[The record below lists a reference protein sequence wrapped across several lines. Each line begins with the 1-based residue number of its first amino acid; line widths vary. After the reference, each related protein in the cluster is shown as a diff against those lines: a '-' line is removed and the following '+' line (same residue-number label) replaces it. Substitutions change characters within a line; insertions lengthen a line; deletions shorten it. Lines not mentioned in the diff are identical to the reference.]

1 MHKSA
6 VRRSACDQ
14 CRAKRVRCLRAQDST
29 AACARCCYM
38 GAQCVT
44 GAAGLPGRPPK
55 QRHAVAVASPRAQ
68 RTPTLRDVNRDNSH
82 ATAISMVPVPTKA
95 YDPAMQLPSPRDPV
109 AQEPLPDLWG
119 ATGDISAFL
128 DSYPSSM
135 DQSPM
140 SCEDSAS
147 LADQLGT
154 PSQLQGLPGAHD
166 EFDMMLHMSGVS
178 GTALDLNLGS
188 LLDCG
193 EEIMDPAPL
202 PQFSS
207 AASSLVMFREEI
219 DQRIATIDTY
229 YSNAAKVQQRCKD
242 EAAGRDVEN
251 PAALLLTC
259 TKEFTGIIQ
268 NLTPAGQMHMQT
280 EDTLNTETLLLVLS
294 SYLALMRLFD
304 SLFQRIHKYLCQVSP
319 ESYKTIKVKSV
330 LRIGGV
336 SALQDMP
343 LKAYAI
349 GILDAI
355 QGQVQTL
362 ECCMGIP
369 AEYCLSG
376 DAVASSTAA
385 ASGIFSSAQRLRLF
399 WTVMAQEDVKSLH
412 GSSSYVESIRASIK
426 ESMTFLDD

>member
-1 MHKSA
+1 
-6 VRRSACDQ
+6 
-14 CRAKRVRCLRAQDST
+14 
-29 AACARCCYM
+29 
-38 GAQCVT
+38 
-44 GAAGLPGRPPK
+44 
-55 QRHAVAVASPRAQ
+55 
-68 RTPTLRDVNRDNSH
+68 
-82 ATAISMVPVPTKA
+82 MVPVPTKA
-95 YDPAMQLPSPRDPV
+95 YDPAMHLPEPRDPV
-109 AQEPLPDLWG
+109 AHEPLPDLWG

-154 PSQLQGLPGAHD
+154 PSQLQGLPGADD

-193 EEIMDPAPL
+193 EEIMAPAPL

-280 EDTLNTETLLLVLS
+280 EDTINTETLLLILS

-319 ESYKTIKVKSV
+319 ESYKAIKVKSV

-376 DAVASSTAA
+376 EAVALSTAA

>member
-44 GAAGLPGRPPK
+44 GAAGHPGRPPK
-55 QRHAVAVASPRAQ
+55 QRHAVASPRAQ
-68 RTPTLRDVNRDNSH
+68 RPSTLRDVNHENAH
-82 ATAISMVPVPTKA
+82 ATATSMVPTPTQA
-95 YDPAMQLPSPRDPV
+95 NDSAMHLPSPRDPT
-109 AQEPLPDLWG
+109 AYEPLPDFWG
-119 ATGDISAFL
+119 ATGDISAFF

-135 DQSPM
+135 DHSPM
-140 SCEDSAS
+140 SGADSVS
-147 LADQLGT
+147 LADQF
-154 PSQLQGLPGAHD
+154 QGLPGAND
-166 EFDMMLHMSGVS
+166 EFDMMLHMEGVPS
-178 GTALDLNLGS
+178 TGLDSNTGP
-188 LLDCG
+188 LLSCG
-193 EEIMDPAPL
+193 EISDPTPL
-202 PQFSS
+202 PQFST

-229 YSNAAKVQQRCKD
+229 YSNASKVQQRCKD

-268 NLTPAGQMHMQT
+268 NLTPARQLHMQT
-280 EDTLNTETLLLVLS
+280 EHTLNTETLLLILS

-376 DAVASSTAA
+376 EAVASSTAA